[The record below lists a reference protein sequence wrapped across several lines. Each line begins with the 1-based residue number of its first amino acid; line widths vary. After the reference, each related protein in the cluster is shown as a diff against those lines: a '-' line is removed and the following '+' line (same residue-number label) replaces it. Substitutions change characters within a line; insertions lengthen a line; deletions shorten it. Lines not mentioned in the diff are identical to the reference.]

1 MKDGG
6 ALLTLQSNLA
16 CCDPGDQDGP
26 AADRRGAFPSGAS
39 GHLPTLQEKGKFVAP
54 IDSTAFALADV
65 NILCACIYHFDGFLN
80 RLYRRI
86 ATERHLVV

>member
-26 AADRRGAFPSGAS
+26 AADWRGAFPSGAS

-54 IDSTAFALADV
+54 IDSAAFAVSDV
-65 NILCACIYHFDGFLN
+65 NILRACTYHFDGFLN
-80 RLYRRI
+80 CLDGRI
-86 ATERHLVV
+86 AAKHYLAV